1 MIKWGEIIPT
11 TEESELLEKIYN
23 AIIRIKEELDEIKYA
38 LVKEEEPDQDEIEE
52 LTESYKEMKSGKA
65 KNWAEVKKGLGY

>member
-1 MIKWGEIIPT
+1 MTKI
-11 TEESELLEKIYN
+11 EESELLEKIYN
-23 AIIRIKEELDEIKYA
+23 EIVLIKEELDEIKYA
-38 LVKEEEPDQDEIEE
+38 LVKEEVPHQEDLEE

>member
-23 AIIRIKEELDEIKYA
+23 EIIRIKEELDEIKYA

-52 LTESYKEMKSGKA
+52 LTESYK
-65 KNWAEVKKGLGY
+65 